1 MEIMDQ
7 LMDNYLTWLKKET
20 TIEKKDDYHTITLP
34 YTDCNNDY
42 LQIYTTIEDDLICLN
57 DDGYILSNLQLA
69 GVTLSKKRIER
80 IERICQ
86 NYSIQL
92 HDGELCSKIKINQFS
107 QNLHLFIQAMLRI
120 DDMYL
125 TSTGRAL
132 SYFLDDVSAYFDQN
146 EVYYTQDIKV
156 SGKSGLIHSYDFSF
170 QKNKNHN
177 HRFCTALNN
186 ANRNNT
192 ERSLFAWNDTRASRK
207 DDSELIVLI
216 NSNNKIE
223 KGTLE
228 SFAAY
233 NIKTVLWNDIEKQLE
248 LFR

>member
-20 TIEKKDDYHTITLP
+20 TIEKKDGYHTITLP

-42 LQIYTTIEDDLICLN
+42 LQIYTTIEDDLVCLN

-86 NYSIQL
+86 NYSIHL
-92 HDGELCSKIKINQFS
+92 HDGELCSKIKIDQFS

-192 ERSLFAWNDTRASRK
+192 ERSLFAWNDTKASRK

-216 NSNNKIE
+216 NSKNKIE

>member
-1 MEIMDQ
+1 MEIMNQ

-20 TIEKKDDYHTITLP
+20 TIEKKDGYHTITLP
-34 YTDCNNDY
+34 YTDNNNDY
-42 LQIYTTIEDDLICLN
+42 LQIYTTIVDNKISLN

-69 GVTLSKKRIER
+69 GVTLTKKRIEK

-92 HDGELCSKIKINQFS
+92 RDGELCSEIKLDQFS
-107 QNLHLFIQAMLRI
+107 QSLHLFIQAMLRI

-125 TSTGRAL
+125 TSTGRAV
-132 SYFLDDVSAYFDQN
+132 SYFLDDVATYFDQK

-170 QKNKNHN
+170 QKNKDHN

-216 NSNNKIE
+216 NSDNKIE

-233 NIKTVLWNDIEKQLE
+233 NIKTVLWNTIEDQLD